1 MNDAKEINDDSTPN
15 EVVAY
20 LNNRLQSG
28 EQPSTTHDVL
38 ADIQDG
44 GLPLPRFN
52 TSTTMIANIVNNWFD
67 GSGVMHI
74 VCDGLNRNLIVYT
87 LSRVQEVSGSSLVWW
102 WKEIDSDTYDRLMSS
117 VQKGRELQFLLHEAR
132 DNHFMLTETIQKIW
146 DATRSLPIEHS
157 LRFCKKILGEHL
169 RVWDT
174 VLGAKTGSW
183 ESVHESR
190 SLSWERWIKNGGKI
204 EFATDYDV
212 TVVQVAPERNEGLI
226 KCWQN
231 LIENESDPTK
241 VLDVLQDVDYSG
253 VMSSPSRF
261 PYRDLYSKVKGYRED
276 LSNIQYAR
284 TDPNLSDYG
293 WLNIVDIFVTVDENS
308 KPFVYML
315 SNNPADYRWTLWED
329 ISFIS
334 PYLHKAGWRIDDQPQ
349 Q

>member
-1 MNDAKEINDDSTPN
+1 MNDAKEITDDSTPN

-28 EQPSTTHDVL
+28 EQPSTMHDVL
-38 ADIQDG
+38 TDVRDG
-44 GLPLPRFN
+44 DLPLPRFN
-52 TSTTMIANIVNNWFD
+52 TSATMMANIVNNWFD

-102 WKEIDSDTYDRLMSS
+102 WKEIASNTYDRLMSP
-117 VQKGRELQFLLHEAR
+117 VREGRELQFLLHEAR
-132 DNHFMLTETIQKIW
+132 DNQFMLTETVQKVWSI
-146 DATRSLPIEHS
+146 ARSLPEEHS
-157 LRFCKKILGEHL
+157 LRFCKKILGERL

-174 VLGAKTGSW
+174 ALGTKSGSW
-183 ESVHESR
+183 ENVHES
-190 SLSWERWIKNGGKI
+190 SSPSWERWIKNGGEI
-204 EFATDYDV
+204 EFVTNYDV
-212 TVVQVAPERNEGLI
+212 TVVQVAPGRNEGLI
-226 KCWQN
+226 KYWQN
-231 LIENESDPTK
+231 LIKDESDPTK

-293 WLNIVDIFVTVDENS
+293 WLNIVDVFVTVDENS

-315 SNNPADYRWTLWED
+315 SNNPANYGWTLWD
-329 ISFIS
+329 NIAFIS
-334 PYLHKAGWRIDDQPQ
+334 PYLHKAGWRIDDKPRQ
-349 Q
+349 